1 MSVQDI
7 EFLASATSW
16 DSTQEAL
23 SHYHIPVQRRTEIEE
38 AFREFNKVPTL
49 QDVERHFQRKIET
62 LEEEIRTINKEKE
75 ETLKLAGK
83 FWHYVKKHRGHIRK
97 KLGRHGP
104 RPRKVKSGRRP
115 P

>member
-1 MSVQDI
+1 M
-7 EFLASATSW
+7 
-16 DSTQEAL
+16 
-23 SHYHIPVQRRTEIEE
+23 QRRTEIEE

-83 FWHYVKKHRGHIRK
+83 FWHYVKKHRGHDIRK